1 MIVRGLSAI
10 SEWFHTVDRE
20 KLWHVIAGLV
30 VGSFFAIVFE
40 CLCPLLPAAAAG
52 VMKELWDLKRYGRFD
67 WADILYTCGG
77 GLVIQLFSILSVL
90 IVRHIYF

>member
-1 MIVRGLSAI
+1 MLLRGLSSV
-10 SEWFHTVDRE
+10 SEWFHTVDRD

-40 CLCPLLPAAAAG
+40 CLCPLLPAVAAG

-67 WADILYTCGG
+67 WMDLLYTTGG

>member
-1 MIVRGLSAI
+1 MIVRGLFAI
-10 SEWFHTVDRE
+10 SAWFHTVDRN
-20 KLWHVIAGLV
+20 KLWHIIAGLV

-40 CLCPLLPAAAAG
+40 CIYPLLPAAAAG